1 MNIFPPIPAWDAAHP
16 IVVHFPIGLLLVA
29 PVLVVLALLVK
40 RHERGLWIGALA
52 IMLLGVASA
61 FVAVSTGEAG
71 EDAAKGIAGADVV
84 LDRHEDLAELA
95 RNLFAGL
102 GAALAVI
109 VVTRLVCKSPAR
121 RAFVVTGLVYLA
133 LHAAASLVLANAAHE
148 GGRLV
153 HEFGVRAPLAATTAA
168 GATERVPMPGT
179 SGEADD

>member
-1 MNIFPPIPAWDAAHP
+1 MNMLPPIPAWDAAHP
-16 IVVHFPIGLLLVA
+16 IVVHFPIALLLVV
-29 PVLVVLALLVK
+29 PVLVVLALCLK
-40 RHERGLWIGALA
+40 HHERGLWIGALA

-71 EDAAKGIAGADVV
+71 EDAVKGIAGADAV

-109 VVTRLVCKSPAR
+109 VAARLVCKRPAR
-121 RAFVVTGLVYLA
+121 AAFVVTGLVYLA
-133 LHAAASLVLANAAHE
+133 LHAGASLVLANAAHE

-153 HEFGVRAPLAATTAA
+153 HEFGVRAPLAAS
-168 GATERVPMPGT
+168 GATGAPDRAPGPRT
-179 SGEADD
+179 MDEADD